1 MNTTTWKITV
11 IILFV
16 SLICAN
22 PARAEEEY
30 HPFLTDKFNIDVGAF
45 WPNINLDLKVNGS
58 DPGEEIDFDE
68 ALNLED
74 YQAAGSINFRWRFGE
89 KWSFWA
95 QAWNTH
101 SSGVAT
107 LKKDI
112 EWGDIIFKS
121 GSFVKG
127 GTDLSVVRLFFGR
140 EFSIGPQ
147 HEFGM
152 GAGLHWMELDTF
164 LKGEVL
170 INDGSIEFQR
180 KSVSADIP
188 LPNIGIWYM
197 YSWSP
202 NWIFQSRLDWLS
214 ASIGDYSGGLW
225 DIQVGVNYQAF
236 HNIGFGLYYKT
247 FFLNVDI
254 KKNDWKGSADLNQSG
269 PLLTMTATW

>member
-11 IILFV
+11 IILLA
-16 SLICAN
+16 SLICITTVQ
-22 PARAEEEY
+22 AEEEY
-30 HPFLTDKFNIDVGAF
+30 HPFLTDNFNIDVGAF

-58 DPGEEIDFDE
+58 SPGEEIDFDE
-68 ALNLED
+68 ALNIED

-89 KWSFWA
+89 KWSFWV
-95 QAWNTH
+95 QAWKTN

-112 EWGDIIFKS
+112 EWADVIFKS
-121 GSFVKG
+121 GTFVKG
-127 GTDLSVVRLFFGR
+127 GLNLSGARLFFGR

-152 GAGLHWMELDTF
+152 GAGLHWMGLDTF
-164 LKGEVL
+164 IKGEVL

-202 NWIFQSRLDWLS
+202 KWIFQSRLDWLS
-214 ASIGDYSGGLW
+214 ASIGEYSGGLW
-225 DIQVGVNYQAF
+225 DVQAGVNYQAF
-236 HNIGFGLYYKT
+236 RNIGFGLYYKA
-247 FFLNVDI
+247 FLLNVDI
-254 KKNDWKGSADLNQSG
+254 KKNNWKGSADLNQSG